1 MSPKEKTPRQEMPL
15 LDLPTRKTTFREV
28 ALGYTSEQAVAEAKR
43 CTRCKKPRCVP
54 GCPVAIDIPKFIAL
68 TAEGKFLEAYD
79 VIKETN
85 ALPAICGRVCPQEDQ
100 CEIVCVLAVKGEPV
114 AIGRLERFV
123 ADYAASA
130 GRKDIPPSVT
140 PTGKKVAIIG
150 AGPSGLTCA
159 GELAKRG
166 HAVTI
171 FEALHLPGGV
181 LVYGIPE
188 FRLPKRIV
196 AAEINQLRDL
206 GVEIVTNYVV
216 GLRASVDD
224 LFAKGYDAVF
234 VGTGAGLPKF
244 LNIPGEN
251 LCGVFSANEYLT
263 RVNLMGAYDRENT
276 ATPIFV
282 GKKVAVLGA
291 GNTAMDSART
301 ALRLGGDEVTI
312 VYRRTRQEVPARAE
326 EVGHAEEEGVEF
338 RFLRAPVEI
347 LGDAR
352 GWVRAMRC
360 QVMELGEPDESGR
373 RRPVPIE
380 GREETI
386 ECDAVVNAVGAGA
399 NKLLFRTAPDIELNK
414 WGHIVTKGETGE
426 TTKRGV
432 YAGGDIV
439 TGAATVILAMGAG
452 RTAAQA
458 IHEYLMNGR
467 KES

>member
-1 MSPKEKTPRQEMPL
+1 MSPQEKTPRQEMPL
-15 LDLPTRKTTFREV
+15 LDLPTRKTSFREV
-28 ALGYTSEQAVAEAKR
+28 ALGYTPEQAIAEAKR
-43 CTRCKKPRCVP
+43 CIQCKKPRCVA
-54 GCPVAIDIPKFIAL
+54 GCPVAIDIPRFIGL
-68 TAEGKFLEAYD
+68 IKEGKFLEAYG

-85 ALPAICGRVCPQEDQ
+85 ALPAICGRVCPQEEQ
-100 CEIVCVLAVKGEPV
+100 CEVVCVLAVKGEPV

-123 ADYAASA
+123 ADYAFAM
-130 GRKDIPPSVT
+130 GKKDVPPAVT
-140 PTGKKVAIIG
+140 PTGKKVAIVG

-166 HAVTI
+166 HAVTV

-188 FRLPKRIV
+188 FRLPKKIV
-196 AAEINQLRDL
+196 SAEIAQLEDL

-216 GLRASVDD
+216 GLRASVDE
-224 LFAKGYDAVF
+224 LFQKGYDAVF

-263 RVNLMGAYDRENT
+263 RVNLMGAWDRENT

-282 GKKVAVLGA
+282 GKRVSVLGA

-301 ALRLGGDEVTI
+301 ALRLGADEVTI

-326 EVGHAEEEGVEF
+326 EVAHAEEEGVEF
-338 RFLRAPVEI
+338 RYLRAPVEI
-347 LGDAR
+347 LGDDK

-360 QVMELGEPDESGR
+360 QVMELGEPDDSGR
-373 RRPVPIE
+373 RRPVPIP
-380 GREETI
+380 GKEEVI
-386 ECDAVVNAVGAGA
+386 NCEVVVNAVGAGS
-399 NKLLFRTAPDIELNK
+399 NQLLFRTAPDIELNK
-414 WGHIVTKGETGE
+414 WGHIVTKEETGE
-426 TTKRGV
+426 TTKKGV

-439 TGAATVILAMGAG
+439 TGSATVILAMGAG
-452 RTAAQA
+452 RAAAQS
-458 IHEYLMNGR
+458 IHEYLRNG
-467 KES
+467 KS

>member
-28 ALGYTSEQAVAEAKR
+28 ALGYTPEQAIAEAKR
-43 CTRCKKPRCVP
+43 CARCKKPRCVP

-68 TAEGKFLEAYD
+68 VAEGKFLEAYD

-85 ALPAICGRVCPQEDQ
+85 ALPAICGRVCPQEEQ
-100 CEIVCVLAVKGEPV
+100 CEVVCVLAVKGEPV

-123 ADYAASA
+123 ADYAASV

-196 AAEINQLRDL
+196 AAEIGQLRDL

-263 RVNLMGAYDRENT
+263 RVNLMGAYDREQA

-347 LGDAR
+347 LGDER

-426 TTKRGV
+426 TTKQGV

-458 IHEYLMNGR
+458 IHEYLVNG
-467 KES
+467 K

>member
-1 MSPKEKTPRQEMPL
+1 MSPKEKIPRQKMPL
-15 LDLPTRKTTFREV
+15 LDLPTRKTSFREV
-28 ALGYTSEQAVAEAKR
+28 ALGYTPEQAIAEAKR
-43 CTRCKKPRCVP
+43 CIQCKNPRCIP
-54 GCPVAIDIPKFIAL
+54 GCPVAIDIPRFIVL
-68 TAEGKFLEAYD
+68 IAEGKFLEAYD
-79 VIKETN
+79 VIKEAN

-100 CEIVCVLAVKGEPV
+100 CEVVCVLAVKGEPV

-123 ADYAASA
+123 ADYAFSVNK
-130 GRKDIPPSVT
+130 KDVPPVVT

-196 AAEINQLRDL
+196 SAEIAQLQDL

-224 LFAKGYDAVF
+224 LFRKGYHAVF

-263 RVNLMGAYDRENT
+263 RVNLMGAYDRENA

-282 GKKVAVLGA
+282 GKRVSVLGA

-301 ALRLGGDEVTI
+301 ALRLGADEVTI

-326 EVGHAEEEGVEF
+326 EVGVEF
-338 RFLRAPVEI
+338 RYLRAPVEI
-347 LGDAR
+347 LGDER

-360 QVMELGEPDESGR
+360 QVMELGEPDDSGR

-380 GREETI
+380 GREEVI
-386 ECDAVVNAVGAGA
+386 ECEVVVNAVGAGS
-399 NKLLFRTAPDIELNK
+399 NQLLFRTAPDIELNK

-426 TTKRGV
+426 TSKKAV

-439 TGAATVILAMGAG
+439 TGSATVILAMGAG

-458 IHEYLMNGR
+458 IHEYLLNGK
-467 KES
+467 KEPR